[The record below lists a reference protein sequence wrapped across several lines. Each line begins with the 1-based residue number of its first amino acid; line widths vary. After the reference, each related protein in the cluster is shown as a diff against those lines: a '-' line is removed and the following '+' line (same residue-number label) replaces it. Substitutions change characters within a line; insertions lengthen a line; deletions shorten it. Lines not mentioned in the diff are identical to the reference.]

1 MHGKGLY
8 KWPDGGEYYG
18 DYVNNIKEG
27 YGRFKWNNGK
37 IYEGEF
43 KKGKPSGFGKL
54 KINNWEF
61 YVEFNDG
68 KLITNIKEIMRKEKK
83 GEMINKNLEDEDL
96 SKF

>member
-1 MHGKGLY
+1 MA
-8 KWPDGGEYYG
+8 DGREYYG

-61 YVEFNDG
+61 YVEFGN
-68 KLITNIKEIMRKEKK
+68 
-83 GEMINKNLEDEDL
+83 
-96 SKF
+96 

>member
-27 YGRFKWNNGK
+27 IGRFKWANGK
-37 IYEGEF
+37 IFEGQF
-43 KKGKPSGFGKL
+43 KNGRPSGFGKL
-54 KINNWEF
+54 KTGNWEF
-61 YVEFNDG
+61 DVQFLDG

-83 GEMINKNLEDEDL
+83 AEMENKKIDDDDI
-96 SKF
+96 SKL

>member
-1 MHGKGLY
+1 MEDL
-8 KWPDGGEYYG
+8 
-18 DYVNNIKEG
+18 NNE
-27 YGRFKWNNGK
+27 K